1 MALTFNVS
9 FSVFI
14 LRPFIRVAFERELKL
29 ICVTLEERYKDM
41 TGSVELSHGSYF
53 RNRVVIAVIA
63 HFLAHGELPSW
74 ASSLGETSPQR
85 VPPSPHASQHPVM
98 SRLFS
103 RKQV

>member
-1 MALTFNVS
+1 MPTL
-9 FSVFI
+9 
-14 LRPFIRVAFERELKL
+14 RVAFERELKL

-63 HFLAHGELPSW
+63 HFLIYGDIPSW

-85 VPPSPHASQHPVM
+85 VPPSPHTSHHPV
-98 SRLFS
+98 LNKIFS
-103 RKQV
+103 RKAV